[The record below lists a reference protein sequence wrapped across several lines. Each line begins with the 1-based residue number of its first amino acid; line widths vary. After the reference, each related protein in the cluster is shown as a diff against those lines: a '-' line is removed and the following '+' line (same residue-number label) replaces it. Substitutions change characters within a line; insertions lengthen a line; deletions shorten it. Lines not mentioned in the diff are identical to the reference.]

1 MALQHLKDLS
11 NIRIQIKQERL
22 VGRGGWQEG
31 WSRYVGGWVSVEQ
44 SVLSLKTEIEIS
56 NKDVGKNNTETP
68 RGTTMLSGIKIT
80 EIAMLT
86 LTIACNKQ
94 LAKKF
99 KWPFKSSNWHIEEL
113 IIRYCDI
120 LWPDCEQGKYIYT
133 FCPHQR
139 FLERHCKGG
148 GSSKVEVLADF

>member
-1 MALQHLKDLS
+1 M
-11 NIRIQIKQERL
+11 
-22 VGRGGWQEG
+22 
-31 WSRYVGGWVSVEQ
+31 GGWVSAEQ

-56 NKDVGKNNTETP
+56 YKDVGKNNTGTP
-68 RGTTMLSGIKIT
+68 RGTTMLSGIKIS

-120 LWPDCEQGKYIYT
+120 LWIA
-133 FCPHQR
+133 
-139 FLERHCKGG
+139 
-148 GSSKVEVLADF
+148 SKVNIFTLFVLISAFWNDTVREVALQKSRCWQIFDQKS